1 MSENNIGEI
10 EIGVMAVE
18 FSNERIKVK
27 EGKIFSSKDRKF
39 DTVIPVYPGNE
50 RPAKVAAKTDK
61 KKTTVAT
68 KNKTAKKEQKDNESR

>member
-39 DTVIPVYPGNE
+39 DTVIPV
-50 RPAKVAAKTDK
+50 
-61 KKTTVAT
+61 
-68 KNKTAKKEQKDNESR
+68 